1 LGERECSIQ
10 RRHQKVVEEAP
21 SPFLDEETRRAMGE
35 QAVLLARTVGYTSAG
50 TVEFIVDPQRN
61 FYFLEMNTRLQVEH
75 PVTEFVTGLDLV
87 EQMIRIA
94 AGERLSMRQE
104 DIVLNG
110 WSIEARVYAEDPAR
124 NFLPSIGRLVR
135 YAPPAATGNIRI
147 DTGVREGGEVS
158 VFYDPMMAKVITHG
172 RDRAEAIQRMGVALD
187 SFVVEGVANNLG
199 FLSNLMNHPRF
210 IDGRLSTGFIAAEYP
225 EGFHPDRAAS
235 LNPTR
240 ITAIAAVVH
249 YANEIRCAQISRQI
263 SDRAIIVRTEW
274 VVIDGGAQRT
284 TRTMAVPGGWD
295 VTVADSE
302 MVQIRSEWRVGQGV
316 FTANV
321 SGETMVVS
329 IGSDGVDYL
338 LTYAGV
344 VSRLQVLSPAIAQ
357 LVDRMP
363 KKRLVDRSH
372 LVLSPM
378 PGLLVSLAVTLGQEV
393 RAGEALAV
401 VEAMKMENVLRA
413 ERDGVV
419 ANLHAIPG
427 ENLSVDQ
434 PILEFIRKDSA
445 A

>member
-1 LGERECSIQ
+1 
-10 RRHQKVVEEAP
+10 
-21 SPFLDEETRRAMGE
+21 
-35 QAVLLARTVGYTSAG
+35 
-50 TVEFIVDPQRN
+50 
-61 FYFLEMNTRLQVEH
+61 
-75 PVTEFVTGLDLV
+75 
-87 EQMIRIA
+87 
-94 AGERLSMRQE
+94 
-104 DIVLNG
+104 
-110 WSIEARVYAEDPAR
+110 
-124 NFLPSIGRLVR
+124 
-135 YAPPAATGNIRI
+135 
-147 DTGVREGGEVS
+147 
-158 VFYDPMMAKVITHG
+158 MMAKVITHG

-210 IDGRLSTGFIAAEYP
+210 IEGRLSTGFIATEYP

-235 LNPTR
+235 PNPTG

-249 YANEIRCAQISRQI
+249 YANEIRGAQISQQNP
-263 SDRAIIVRTEW
+263 DRTVIVRTEW
-274 VVIDGGAQRT
+274 AVIDGGARRA
-284 TRTMAVPGGWD
+284 TRTVAVPGGWD

-302 MVQIRSEWRVGQGV
+302 VVQILSEWRVGQGV
-316 FTANV
+316 FAANV
-321 SGETMVVS
+321 SGETMVVR
-329 IGSDGVDYL
+329 IGRDSVDYL

-344 VSRLQVLSPAIAQ
+344 VSRLQVLSPAIAE

-363 KKRLVDRSH
+363 EKRLVDRSH

-419 ANLHAIPG
+419 GNLHAAPG